1 MEVPRVG
8 NKLVE
13 TKYDVCASRVFSSV
27 SSNIELWVVFPLTF
41 DYRKL
46 SSWLSNTPTSEK
58 TEKWVSLSLSVWSN
72 ILQRWN
78 RRAEAWSI
86 GHMLHVWAIY
96 FFETLADWQ
105 LPQVQPLNSKRLATV
120 QILFTVHMAR
130 GKMIYFIHSILSST
144 DTDCITLLSFSTSPC
159 EQ

>member
-41 DYRKL
+41 DYIKL

-78 RRAEAWSI
+78 RRAGAWSI
-86 GHMLHVWAIY
+86 GHMLHVWAI
-96 FFETLADWQ
+96 FLWDAGRLTVATGATFELEEAGYSANPIYGTYGTRKNDIFHPQYTLKHWH
-105 LPQVQPLNSKRLATV
+105 RLYYITV
-120 QILFTVHMAR
+120 F
-130 GKMIYFIHSILSST
+130 
-144 DTDCITLLSFSTSPC
+144 
-159 EQ
+159 